1 VTVPELADRIIEE
14 ARRHLGKPYRHA
26 GNGPKVFDCTGFTK
40 YVFDKFGYK
49 LGRTVPAQAR
59 DGREV
64 LGNLSDLQKGDILI
78 FGSRPNTRRMGHAGI
93 FIGMDSTGTNFSF
106 IHAAVKGGI
115 QVNNLQ
121 DPYYKQRFLGARRI
135 LPDFLPEIVDS
146 SAIASLSGVL
156 DKVVSR
162 DTLSLSPADR
172 RIILFADGSWA
183 LVDSS
188 GALTAPAQQERLVL
202 AEGGSWR
209 AVTPSQVTIPDL
221 KELETTTQKSSS
233 SGTQTAPPPP
243 ADGSA
248 QYHTIVSGDTLSG
261 IAVKYHTTVNALCAL
276 NGISRNSILRLGKK
290 LRVK

>member
-1 VTVPELADRIIEE
+1 
-14 ARRHLGKPYRHA
+14 
-26 GNGPKVFDCTGFTK
+26 
-40 YVFDKFGYK
+40 
-49 LGRTVPAQAR
+49 
-59 DGREV
+59 
-64 LGNLSDLQKGDILI
+64 
-78 FGSRPNTRRMGHAGI
+78 M
-93 FIGMDSTGTNFSF
+93 
-106 IHAAVKGGI
+106 
-115 QVNNLQ
+115 
-121 DPYYKQRFLGARRI
+121 
-135 LPDFLPEIVDS
+135 
-146 SAIASLSGVL
+146 L

>member
-1 VTVPELADRIIEE
+1 MTAAELADRIIEE
-14 ARRHLGKPYRHA
+14 ARQHLGKPYRHA

-49 LGRTVPAQAR
+49 LGRTVPAQAK

-121 DPYYKQRFLGARRI
+121 ETYYKQRFLGARRI
-135 LPDFLPEIVDS
+135 LPDFLPEVVDS
-146 SAIASLSGVL
+146 SALEAFAGVL
-156 DKVVSR
+156 DKVVPR

-188 GALTAPAQQERLVL
+188 GALTAPAPQERLVL

-209 AVTPSQVTIPDL
+209 AVTPSHVTIPDL
-221 KELETTTQKSSS
+221 KDLETTTQKSSS
-233 SGTQTAPPPP
+233 GTRTAPPPP
-243 ADGSA
+243 ADGTA

-276 NGISRNSILRLGKK
+276 NGISRNSILHLGKK
-290 LRVK
+290 IRVK

>member
-1 VTVPELADRIIEE
+1 MTVPELADRIIEE
-14 ARRHLGKPYRHA
+14 ARQHLGKPYRHA
-26 GNGPKVFDCTGFTK
+26 GNGPKVFDCTGFTR

-49 LGRTVPAQAR
+49 LGRTVPAQAK

-93 FIGMDSTGTNFSF
+93 FIGMDSTGTDFSF

-115 QVNNLQ
+115 QVSNLQ
-121 DPYYKQRFLGARRI
+121 ETYYKQRFLGARRI
-135 LPDFLPEIVDS
+135 LPDFLPEVVDS
-146 SAIASLSGVL
+146 SAVTALLDVL
-156 DKVVSR
+156 DKVILR
-162 DTLSLSPADR
+162 DTLALSPADR
-172 RIILFADGSWA
+172 RVILFADGSWA

-188 GALTAPAQQERLVL
+188 GALTAPAPQERLVL
-202 AEGGSWR
+202 AESGSWR

-221 KELETTTQKSSS
+221 KELETTTQKSG
-233 SGTQTAPPPP
+233 SGTRTAPPPP
-243 ADGSA
+243 ADGTA

-276 NGISRNSILRLGKK
+276 NGISRNSILHLGKK
-290 LRVK
+290 IRVK

>member
-1 VTVPELADRIIEE
+1 MTVSELADRIIAE
-14 ARRHLGKPYRHA
+14 AREHLGKPYRHA

-49 LGRTVPAQAR
+49 LGRTVPAQAK

-78 FGSRPNTRRMGHAGI
+78 FGSRPNTRRMGHTGI

-121 DPYYKQRFLGARRI
+121 DTYYKQRFLGARRI
-135 LPDFLPEIVDS
+135 LPDFLPEAVDS
-146 SAIASLSGVL
+146 SAIAALSEVL

-188 GALTAPAQQERLVL
+188 GVLTAPAPQERLVL

-221 KELETTTQKSSS
+221 KTQETTTQKSS

-261 IAVKYHTTVNALCAL
+261 IAVKYHTTVSALCAL

>member
-1 VTVPELADRIIEE
+1 MTVSELADRIIDE
-14 ARRHLGKPYRHA
+14 ARQHMGKPYRHA

-49 LGRTVPAQAR
+49 LGRTVPAQAK

-115 QVNNLQ
+115 QISNLQ
-121 DPYYKQRFLGARRI
+121 ETYYKQRFLGARRI
-135 LPDFLPEIVDS
+135 LPDFLPEVVDS
-146 SAIASLSGVL
+146 SALASLSGVV
-156 DKVVSR
+156 DKVVR
-162 DTLSLSPADR
+162 PDTLALSPADR
-172 RIILFADGSWA
+172 HIILFADGSWA

-188 GALTAPAQQERLVL
+188 GALTAPAQAERLVL

-221 KELETTTQKSSS
+221 KALETTAQNSG
-233 SGTQTAPPPP
+233 SGTQSAPPPP

-276 NGISRNSILRLGKK
+276 NGISRNTILRLGKK

>member
-1 VTVPELADRIIEE
+1 MTVSELADRIIEE

-49 LGRTVPAQAR
+49 LGRTVPSQAK

-121 DPYYKQRFLGARRI
+121 ETYYKQRFLGARRI
-135 LPDFLPEIVDS
+135 LPDFLPEVIDS
-146 SAIASLSGVL
+146 SAIASLSEAL
-156 DKVVSR
+156 DKVVR
-162 DTLSLSPADR
+162 PDTLSLSPADR

-183 LVDSS
+183 LVDST
-188 GALTAPAQQERLVL
+188 GALSAPARGERLVL

-209 AVTPSQVTIPDL
+209 AVTPSRVTIPDL
-221 KELETTTQKSSS
+221 KELETASQKSS
-233 SGTQTAPPPP
+233 GTTAPPPP

-276 NGISRNSILRLGKK
+276 NGISRNSILHLGKK

>member
-1 VTVPELADRIIEE
+1 MTVAELADRIIEE
-14 ARRHLGKPYRHA
+14 ASQHLGKPYRHA

-40 YVFDKFGYK
+40 FVFDKFGYK
-49 LGRTVPAQAR
+49 LGRTVPAQAK

-78 FGSRPNTRRMGHAGI
+78 FGSRPNTRRMGHTGI

-121 DPYYKQRFLGARRI
+121 DTYYKQRFLGARRI
-135 LPDFLPEIVDS
+135 LPDFLPEAVDS
-146 SAIASLSGVL
+146 SAIAALSEVL

-188 GALTAPAQQERLVL
+188 GALTAPAPQERLVL

-221 KELETTTQKSSS
+221 KTQETTTQKSS

-261 IAVKYHTTVNALCAL
+261 IAVKYHTTVNALCNL
-276 NGISRNSILRLGKK
+276 NGISRNSILRVGKK

>member
-1 VTVPELADRIIEE
+1 MTVPELADRIIEE

-146 SAIASLSGVL
+146 
-156 DKVVSR
+156 
-162 DTLSLSPADR
+162 
-172 RIILFADGSWA
+172 
-183 LVDSS
+183 
-188 GALTAPAQQERLVL
+188 
-202 AEGGSWR
+202 
-209 AVTPSQVTIPDL
+209 
-221 KELETTTQKSSS
+221 
-233 SGTQTAPPPP
+233 
-243 ADGSA
+243 
-248 QYHTIVSGDTLSG
+248 
-261 IAVKYHTTVNALCAL
+261 
-276 NGISRNSILRLGKK
+276 
-290 LRVK
+290 